1 MAYPSISKRHTAK
14 VSISSMGHFD
24 AVVFFCVFLVFSYL
38 NRDSSWRFYIIW
50 KMVKNDFF

>member
-24 AVVFFCVFLVFSYL
+24 AVVFFCVFLVFSYP

-50 KMVKNDFF
+50 KMVNNDFF